1 MRERSYLWLLF
12 VFAATG
18 LIADQAT
25 KYGVFGWLAGV
36 EGHCYAV
43 FQTEPLQRVL
53 EIVPA
58 EDDPFLRGR
67 HRGFFLEVAFE
78 PRLQPGAP
86 LSPHVNHG
94 ALFGFLRNYET
105 GANLLFAGISLV
117 AAVAITIWGSQRRTR
132 QDIWLCSSLGLIL
145 AGTVGNLYD
154 RLIFNGVRDFLHW
167 NLWFDWPVFN
177 VADCCLVVGAAMLLL
192 QSFIAPQPKPED
204 KELNKTDQALNRIE
218 SPTIQAGTPAR

>member
-67 HRGFFLEVAFE
+67 HRGFFFEVASSHGSNQ
-78 PRLQPGAP
+78 RA
-86 LSPHVNHG
+86 SP
-94 ALFGFLRNYET
+94 
-105 GANLLFAGISLV
+105 S
-117 AAVAITIWGSQRRTR
+117 R
-132 QDIWLCSSLGLIL
+132 QSWC
-145 AGTVGNLYD
+145 
-154 RLIFNGVRDFLHW
+154 
-167 NLWFDWPVFN
+167 
-177 VADCCLVVGAAMLLL
+177 VV
-192 QSFIAPQPKPED
+192 
-204 KELNKTDQALNRIE
+204 
-218 SPTIQAGTPAR
+218 